1 MWANILLT
9 VLQRFYNVFLL
20 LFFIC
25 MVFSDIV
32 YTIYEMGV
40 KGVCIGAVLIISGL
54 GRLVHFELN
63 VNQGLNVIS

>member
-1 MWANILLT
+1 MC
-9 VLQRFYNVFLL
+9 FY
-20 LFFIC
+20 C
-25 MVFSDIV
+25 CSSSDSDII

-40 KGVCIGAVLIISGL
+40 KAVCIGAVLIISGL

>member
-9 VLQRFYNVFLL
+9 GFQRFYNVFYCCSSSDSY
-20 LFFIC
+20 C

-40 KGVCIGAVLIISGL
+40 KTVCIGAVLITSGL
-54 GRLVHFELN
+54 GRPF
-63 VNQGLNVIS
+63 